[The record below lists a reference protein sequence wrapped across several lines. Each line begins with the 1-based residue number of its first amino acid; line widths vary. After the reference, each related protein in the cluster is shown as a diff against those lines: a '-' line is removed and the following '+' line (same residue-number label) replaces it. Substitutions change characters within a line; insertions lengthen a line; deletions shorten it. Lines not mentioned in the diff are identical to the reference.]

1 MKDKRFKGTTPTFL
15 MRQYCNLVD
24 SVKRTT
30 PGIVDEDVTSEML
43 LEYLDKRSR
52 NLNKVKSHSKII
64 QGYLTIKISL

>member
-1 MKDKRFKGTTPTFL
+1 

-43 LEYLDKRSR
+43 LEYFDNRSR
-52 NLNKVKSHSKII
+52 NLNKVKSHSRII
-64 QGYLTIKISL
+64 QDYLTIKNSL